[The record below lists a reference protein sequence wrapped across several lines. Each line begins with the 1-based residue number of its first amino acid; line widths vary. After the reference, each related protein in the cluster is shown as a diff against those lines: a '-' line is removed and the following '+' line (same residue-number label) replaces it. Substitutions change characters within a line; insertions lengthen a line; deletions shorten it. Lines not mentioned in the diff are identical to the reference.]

1 MEKRNYYT
9 QTDACKTFIW
19 ALLVPQAISLLVALI
34 FAQFYSTQEELSN
47 SLVYLF
53 VATIL
58 AQLCFLAVAYFYNK
72 NNKINFVQASKLNLE
87 LNIKNVLICV
97 LISMVAVFG
106 LYNFINMISGFFVKL
121 GFGSSSVSLPNNTFY
136 WFIINVVLLAI
147 IPAIMEEFIFR
158 GMIFNGLRKSSF
170 IVATIVSSVMFALI
184 HLSINQF
191 VYPIIMGIVFSF
203 VLEKTGSLA
212 YSMIV
217 HCCNNFIVI
226 LISYINNCIGY
237 DFLNIGVNNAGT
249 FLIVTLIACLALVIV
264 FVLIKFAL
272 KKQNNGIVQQSKNN
286 EQDNNLP
293 NIQNDCSND
302 LTNPDKKRQYYRYLI
317 GALASG
323 VLIWIIYVLSEL
335 MV

>member
-34 FAQFYSTQEELSN
+34 FSQFYSTQEELSN

-58 AQLCFLAVAYFYNK
+58 AQLCFFIVAYFYNK
-72 NNKINFVQASKLNLE
+72 NNKINFVQASKLNLK
-87 LNIKNVLICV
+87 LNIKNVLVCV
-97 LISMVAVFG
+97 LISIVAVFG
-106 LYNFINMISGFFVKL
+106 LYNFINMISTFFAKF
-121 GFGSSSVSLPNNTFY
+121 GFGLSSVSLPINTFY
-136 WFIINVVLLAI
+136 WFVINVILLAI

-170 IVATIVSSVMFALI
+170 MLATIISSVMFALI

-217 HCCNNFIVI
+217 HFCNNFIVI
-226 LISYINNCIGY
+226 LISYISNCLGF
-237 DFLNIGVNNAGT
+237 DFLNISVNNVES
-249 FLIVTLIACLALVIV
+249 FLIVTLIAGLSLVIV
-264 FVLIKFAL
+264 FVLIKFVL
-272 KKQNNGIVQQSKNN
+272 KKQNNSAIQQANNNVQ
-286 EQDNNLP
+286 DTNLS

-302 LTNPDKKRQYYRYLI
+302 LTNPDKKRQYYKYLI
-317 GALASG
+317 GALLSG
-323 VLIWIIYVLSEL
+323 ALIWIIYVLSEL